1 MTLPD
6 RPTATALALL
16 GSPQVPWI
24 ATTPALESSDSIT
37 LYP

>member
-6 RPTATALALL
+6 RPTATPLALL
-16 GSPQVPWI
+16 GSRQVPWI
-24 ATTPALESSDSIT
+24 ASTLALESSDSIT